1 MNVMIE
7 NGPDAEAAAETTEF
21 ADLIRERRADLGL
34 SLAQFEKRS
43 IDPVTGAQVKSGWVY
58 RLETG
63 ESVIPPRKPQLRAL
77 QQATGLPLHEL
88 QDAAAAQFF
97 GIERVWAES
106 GEASALVRRTERL
119 TEDQRE
125 QLLRLID
132 AFAPPGQSG
141 H

>member
-7 NGPDAEAAAETTEF
+7 NGPETETTEF
-21 ADLIRERRADLGL
+21 ADLIRERRAALGL
-34 SLAQFEKRS
+34 SLAQFQERS
-43 IDPVTGAQVKSGWVY
+43 VDPVTGAQVKSGWVH
-58 RLETG
+58 RLESG
-63 ESVIPPRKPQLRAL
+63 ESVIPPRRAQLRAL
-77 QQATGLPLHEL
+77 AAASELPLGKL

-106 GEASALVRRTERL
+106 GEASALVRRTGRL

-132 AFAPPGQSG
+132 AFAPPGQDQS
-141 H
+141 

>member
-7 NGPDAEAAAETTEF
+7 NGPDAEAATETTEF
-21 ADLIRERRADLGL
+21 ADLIRGRRAALGL
-34 SLAQFEKRS
+34 SLSAFEKLA
-43 IDPVTGAQVKSGWVY
+43 IDPKTGTQVKSGWIY

-63 ESVIPPRKPQLRAL
+63 ESVIPPRKAQLRAL
-77 QQATGLPLHEL
+77 REATGLPFHEL

-119 TEDQRE
+119 TKDQRE

-132 AFAPPGQSG
+132 AFAPPGEDER
-141 H
+141 

>member
-7 NGPDAEAAAETTEF
+7 NRPDAEAASETTEF
-21 ADLIRERRADLGL
+21 ADLIRERRAALGL
-34 SLAQFEKRS
+34 SLSAFEKLAV
-43 IDPVTGAQVKSGWVY
+43 DPKTGTRVKSGWVY

-63 ESVIPPRKPQLRAL
+63 EPVIPPRLPQLKAL
-77 QQATGLPLHEL
+77 REATGLPLYQL
-88 QDAAAAQFF
+88 QDAAGAQFF

-106 GEASALVRRTERL
+106 GEASALVRRTARL

-132 AFAPPGQSG
+132 AFAPPGEDEC
-141 H
+141 

>member
-1 MNVMIE
+1 MIE
-7 NGPDAEAAAETTEF
+7 NRPDAEAGAETTEF
-21 ADLIRERRADLGL
+21 ADLIRERRAALGL
-34 SLAQFEKRS
+34 SLSAFEKRS
-43 IDPVTGAQVKSGWVY
+43 IDPITGTQVKSGWVY

-63 ESVIPPRKPQLRAL
+63 ESVIPPRTAQLRAL
-77 QQATGLPLHEL
+77 REATGLPLHQL

-106 GEASALVRRTERL
+106 GEASALVRRTEKL

-132 AFAPPGQSG
+132 AFAPPGQDE